1 MVVSRGDMGGGGGP
15 PRAEAARTG
24 KATVMSPS
32 TLHESKVSSKAATNE
47 AAFDAQPAL
56 CDH

>member
-1 MVVSRGDMGGGGGP
+1 
-15 PRAEAARTG
+15 
-24 KATVMSPS
+24 MSPS
-32 TLHESKVSSKAATNE
+32 TLHESKVSTKAVTNV